1 MVQVR
6 QCPTRHH
13 GRDIHCNASVRAPS
27 MGRIADQDLLMQMS
41 DSTLVT
47 TAIDDAALAP
57 VLYQIQFLFGTL
69 GGMTK
74 PWRPDI

>member
-1 MVQVR
+1 
-6 QCPTRHH
+6 
-13 GRDIHCNASVRAPS
+13 

-57 VLYQIQFLFGTL
+57 VLYEIQFLFGTL

-74 PWRPDI
+74 PWRPDL